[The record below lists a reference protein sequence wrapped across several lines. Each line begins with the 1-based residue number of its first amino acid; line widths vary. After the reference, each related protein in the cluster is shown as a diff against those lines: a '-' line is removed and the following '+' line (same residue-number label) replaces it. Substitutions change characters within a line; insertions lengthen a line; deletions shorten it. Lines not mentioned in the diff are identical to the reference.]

1 MEFIFWI
8 IIGLL
13 GLCGV
18 LVLGLLIYLI
28 IFAICSPEIDH
39 TSTRSARP
47 PKQRIILDEEDADL
61 CPFDLVAKYGI
72 ELTDEEFDRF
82 MDDPAF
88 TRHII
93 SLNFQEQAHHDMETA
108 MQMHHSA
115 HQMAMETHQHANDM
129 AQHHMDMHNDMFNN
143 SCGNPFF

>member
-1 MEFIFWI
+1 MEIIFWI
-8 IIGLL
+8 MIGLF

-18 LVLGLLIYLI
+18 LILGLLIYLI
-28 IFAICSPEIDH
+28 IFAIYSPEIDY
-39 TSTRSARP
+39 TSTRPARP

-82 MDDPAF
+82 MFDPKF
-88 TRHII
+88 TQKV
-93 SLNFQEQAHHDMETA
+93 LNENFQTQMQHDMETA
-108 MQMHHSA
+108 MQMHHTA
-115 HQMAMETHQHANDM
+115 HQMSMDAHQQAHDVAMQ
-129 AQHHMDMHNDMFNN
+129 HMDLHNDMFNN